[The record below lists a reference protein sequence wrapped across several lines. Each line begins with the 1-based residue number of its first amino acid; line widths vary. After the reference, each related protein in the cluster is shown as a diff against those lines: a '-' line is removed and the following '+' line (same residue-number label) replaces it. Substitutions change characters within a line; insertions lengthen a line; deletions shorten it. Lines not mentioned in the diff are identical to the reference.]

1 MRKSLFL
8 MFSLFY
14 SIVFIENSN
23 AVIETSS
30 SRTIRENSLKVE
42 ELQKQVDVLK
52 LEIRRL
58 KGEDV
63 KIRQSIDEKQDK
75 VKEEENDDNEN
86 IDRAKTKEGIISV
99 IPNDTRNKISSVFHK
114 YFSPEIN
121 PVFLEK
127 KHMVGITY
135 GYDIDR
141 RWAVLNE
148 IGRKD
153 TREMHTISVGYS
165 SGFKFFCFNGR
176 YTLGLF
182 SWLGYDPK
190 AVSGNFKYRTL
201 GIEFIPEIIIG
212 RKELYI
218 TAGVGASYVFYG
230 KTSYDSTNRMNNTIH
245 NSGDGVRK
253 DGLTYFNWVI
263 TASIGH
269 RFDNGFAIELLWKHY
284 SNGQLGD
291 VNYDLNFIG
300 MSMKYAFTM
309 YAG

>member
-1 MRKSLFL
+1 MKIIVSITFIVLSL
-8 MFSLFY
+8 LFEP
-14 SIVFIENSN
+14 VSN
-23 AVIETSS
+23 AAIETS
-30 SRTIRENSLKVE
+30 TTKAIRQYAEKDI
-42 ELQKQVDVLK
+42 ELQKQINELK
-52 LEIRRL
+52 LEIKRL

-63 KIRQSIDEKQDK
+63 KIRQSIDGKQDK
-75 VKEEENDDNEN
+75 QDGLEGNN
-86 IDRAKTKEGIISV
+86 IDEKIENKKESEGIISI
-99 IPNDTRNKISSVFHK
+99 IPNDKRNTISNVFHK
-114 YFSPEIN
+114 YFSPEVN
-121 PVFLEK
+121 PVFLGK
-127 KHMVGITY
+127 KHMIGITY

-141 RWAVLNE
+141 RWAVLNDF
-148 IGRKD
+148 GRSQ

-190 AVSGNFKYRTL
+190 AVGENFKYRNI

-230 KTSYDSTNRMNNTIH
+230 KTSYDSTNRLDNTVH
-245 NSGDGVRK
+245 NSRDGVTK

-269 RFDNGFAIELLWKHY
+269 RFDNGFAVELLWKHY

-291 VNYDLNFIG
+291 VNYDLNFVG
-300 MSMKYAFTM
+300 MSLRYAFTVR
-309 YAG
+309 AG